1 MAIKLKVNS
10 QTNSVRLVAAGE
22 KKPLITPDSIALGA
36 DTTGNYIANITAG
49 DGIVVTP
56 NQIETA
62 NVEVSHADTSS
73 QANTNNTALGLLNN
87 ITVDQFGH
95 LTTVTNAELNTSNFS
110 VANGV
115 ISSQSISFAN
125 TTINLGGNTS
135 TLDGLSFTNV
145 GSIAGSNND
154 VSFSNNRLINVAP
167 PQANTDV
174 VTREYLSDELVALE
188 LTVRVVED
196 PVDPRDAANKRYVDN
211 TAQGLIVRPSAI
223 AATTADLGGTF
234 ASGNTTIGATI
245 TIPAT
250 AVLDIDGVTNWSR
263 GDNILVKDQNNPEE
277 NGSYNIDVVGSS
289 LIDWVLRRAFFN
301 LIATDVP
308 GSYEFVTDGNT
319 YGQTGWVATVS
330 DAETFQLDV
339 HDITW
344 TQFQGVGTF
353 TAGNGL
359 SLEGTEFHVDASQV
373 INSITPNTG
382 ILQIGGTGAVTLPSG
397 NSSDRPTPAQGMIRF
412 NSLDAQF
419 EGYDG
424 IAWSGLGGV
433 IDVDQDTKI
442 TAESSA
448 GADNDQLQ
456 FFTGGTLA
464 AQFDSSNNAFFYGNV
479 DIAGDLVVSGIATL
493 KGGTDDNINIGDIDN
508 TTDTVTFNSRVKS
521 DILPDLTNTYDLGS
535 FDQNW
540 YKIYVNNI
548 DSDVDWVNFDMLGGI
563 KLPAGA
569 TSARTLSGP
578 LYRGM
583 IRFNTDDSQFEG
595 YDGSVWSGLGGVIDA
610 DQDTKIEAENS
621 PGADNDQLRML
632 TGGVERLLVDGTS
645 ITANVDLIVD
655 TSGAITIPSGTVA
668 ERPTAAT
675 GMLRFNVDDSRFE
688 GYDGTAWAGL
698 AGSVIDIDQDTKIIA
713 ESSPNADNDEL
724 EFFTAGIKKLSIG
737 TNIVANSTITST
749 GDLNLDATGNI
760 SVNNNRITGVAT
772 PTAATDAANKA
783 YVDTF
788 TSNLSIISGE
798 SGANTYNYI
807 NLIQSPTITF
817 TEDQLEVKGVPDQAN
832 NSFELG
838 LTEPM
843 AGSTGMYGNDGFTP
857 RIRITADGRID
868 FATEIPVELQ
878 ANAIPDFT
886 ETVHD
891 LVGLMFEDAQAAGLN
906 KGINFFNIDANDQI
920 YAEVTNFDINLSG
933 DASGSNTVVQ
943 AGDVTIPVTITANYV
958 NDVTS
963 SANNS
968 GINVTHTQSAGSVPD
983 LILDYT
989 YLDSRYSTT
998 SGATFT
1004 GNVFAPRYYD
1014 SDDNAYYMDPNGTS
1028 IIKGLKVG
1036 EGQAYSQIEMKDG
1049 ASSSAYIYAT
1059 GGQIGFLDQTFN
1071 FAAYA
1076 DKQSGD
1082 WVVQNGD
1089 VKAERFVDADA
1100 TTYFLHPGGTNSF
1113 LKHIQVETVVQASD
1127 VKIGGSGAD
1136 RRIYVDN
1143 GQDLQL
1149 QANGVS
1155 ISTGTALELNVNNA
1169 KITNVATPTAGTDAA
1184 NKTYVDNTVQGLR
1197 VIPSALAATTV
1208 DLGAVYN
1215 NGAGTLTANTNVAFS
1230 LDGVTSWNIGDK
1242 VLVKDQ
1248 TNAEENGSYEVTAVG
1263 SGGTPWVLTR
1273 GEYFNESSEIP
1284 GSFQFVT
1291 DGTTNGGTGYV
1302 ATVNDAETFSLGTD
1316 DVSWYQFSGEGTY
1329 SGGDGLTL
1337 TGTTFSVNV
1346 DNSTLEINNDT
1357 LEAKPFTI
1365 VDENGANTEITLGT
1379 SLTFT
1384 GTDGVDTTVTA
1395 GQVAIAIN
1403 EIDGGT
1409 F

>member
-22 KKPLITPDSIALGA
+22 KKPLITPDSVALGA

-49 DGIVVTP
+49 DGIVVTA

-95 LTTVTNAELNTSNFS
+95 LTTVTNTELNTSNFS
-110 VANGV
+110 FANGV

-125 TTINLGGNTS
+125 TVLNLGGNTS

-145 GSIAGSNND
+145 GSISGPNND
-154 VSFSNNRLINVAP
+154 ISFSNNRLINVAP
-167 PQANTDV
+167 PEANTDV

-211 TAQGLIVRPSAI
+211 TAQGLIVRPTAL
-223 AATTADLGGTF
+223 AATTTDLGGTF
-234 ASGNTTIGATI
+234 ESGNTSIGATI
-245 TIPAT
+245 TIPA
-250 AVLDIDGVTNWSR
+250 APILNIDGVINWSR
-263 GDNILVKDQNNPEE
+263 GDNVLVKNQNNPEE

-301 LIATDVP
+301 VKASDVP

-319 YGQTGWVATVS
+319 YGQTGWVATVA

-339 HDITW
+339 NDITW

-382 ILQIGGTGAVTLPSG
+382 ILQIGGTGAVALPTG
-397 NSSDRPTPAQGMIRF
+397 NTSDRPSPAQGMIRF
-412 NSLDAQF
+412 NSLDGQF

-442 TAESSA
+442 EAENTAGS
-448 GADNDQLQ
+448 DNDQLK
-456 FFTGGTLA
+456 FFTGGTQTLLLDSTQMLA
-464 AQFDSSNNAFFYGNV
+464 NV
-479 DIAGDLVVSGIATL
+479 NVV
-493 KGGTDDNINIGDIDN
+493 IDTTGAITIPNGN
-508 TTDTVTFNSRVKS
+508 TTERPTPV
-521 DILPDLTNTYDLGS
+521 
-535 FDQNW
+535 Q
-540 YKIYVNNI
+540 
-548 DSDVDWVNFDMLGGI
+548 
-563 KLPAGA
+563 
-569 TSARTLSGP
+569 
-578 LYRGM
+578 GM
-583 IRFNTDDSQFEG
+583 IRFNNQDGQFEG
-595 YDGSVWSGLGGVIDA
+595 YDGVAWSGLGGVIDV
-610 DQDTKIEAENS
+610 DQDTKITAESS
-621 PGADNDQLRML
+621 PGSDNDELRFI
-632 TGGVERLLVDGTS
+632 TGGSLAAKIDSSNTTYFYG
-645 ITANVDLIVD
+645 NVDVTGNVTIGGNITIGDANTDAIQVVADFESNLIPDADRSYNLGSPVKNWNKLFVD
-655 TSGAITIPSGTVA
+655 TIDSNDEVITIDTTGAVKIPVGTVA
-668 ERPTAAT
+668 ERPSAVT
-675 GMLRFNVDDSRFE
+675 GMLRYNTDDSRFE
-688 GYDGTAWAGL
+688 GYDGLGWAGL
-698 AGSVIDIDQDTKIIA
+698 AGSVIDIDQDTKITA

-724 EFFTAGIKKLSIG
+724 EFFTAGVKQLTIG
-737 TNIVANSTITST
+737 TNIVANSTITSA
-749 GDLNLDATGNI
+749 GDLNLDAAGNI
-760 SVNNNRITGVAT
+760 SVNNNRITDVAT

-798 SGANTYNYI
+798 NGANTYNYI

-817 TEDQLEVKGVPDQAN
+817 TEDHLEVKGVPDQAN

-843 AGSTGMYGNDGFTP
+843 AGSEGIYGNDGFSP

-891 LVGLMFEDAQAAGLN
+891 LVGLMFTDGQDAGLN
-906 KGINFFNIDANDQI
+906 KGINFFNIDANNTI
-920 YAEVTNFDINLSG
+920 YAEITNFDINLGGDVSG
-933 DASGSNTVVQ
+933 ANTVVQ
-943 AGDVTIPVTITANYV
+943 GGDVTIPVTITANYV
-958 NDVTS
+958 NDIEST
-963 SANNS
+963 ANNS
-968 GINVTHTQSAGSVPD
+968 GISITHTQSAGSVPD
-983 LILDYT
+983 INLDYT
-989 YLDSRYSTT
+989 YLDTRYSTT
-998 SGATFT
+998 TGATFT

-1036 EGQAYSQIEMKDG
+1036 EGQSYSQIEMKDG

-1059 GGQIGFLDQTFN
+1059 SGKIGFLDQTFN

-1155 ISTGTALELNVNNA
+1155 ISTGTALELNVNSSR
-1169 KITNVATPTAGTDAA
+1169 ITNVAAPTAGTDAA

-1208 DLGAVYN
+1208 DLGAIYN

-1230 LDGVTSWNIGDK
+1230 LDDVISWNIGDK

-1248 TNAEENGSYEVTAVG
+1248 TNAEENGSYEVTVIG
-1263 SGGTPWVLTR
+1263 SGATPWVLTR

-1316 DVSWYQFSGEGTY
+1316 AVNWYQFSGEGTY
-1329 SGGDGLTL
+1329 TGGDGLTL

-1365 VDENGANTEITLGT
+1365 VDENGANTEINLGT

>member
-1 MAIKLKVNS
+1 LAIKLKVNS

-22 KKPLITPDSIALGA
+22 KKPLITPDSVALGA

-87 ITVDQFGH
+87 VTVDQFGH
-95 LTTVTNAELNTSNFS
+95 LTAVTNAELSTSNFS

-125 TTINLGGNTS
+125 TTLNLGDNTS

-145 GSIAGSNND
+145 GSIAGPNND

-211 TAQGLIVRPSAI
+211 TAQGLVVRPSAL

-277 NGSYNIDVVGSS
+277 NGSYNIDVVGST

-301 LIATDVP
+301 LTATDVP

-412 NSLDAQF
+412 NSLDGQF

-442 TAESSA
+442 QAENSA
-448 GADNDQLQ
+448 GSDNDQLK
-456 FFTGGTLA
+456 FFTGGTQTLLLDSTQMLA
-464 AQFDSSNNAFFYGNV
+464 NVNVVIDTTGAITIPRGNTAERPTAV
-479 DIAGDLVVSGIATL
+479 
-493 KGGTDDNINIGDIDN
+493 
-508 TTDTVTFNSRVKS
+508 
-521 DILPDLTNTYDLGS
+521 
-535 FDQNW
+535 Q
-540 YKIYVNNI
+540 
-548 DSDVDWVNFDMLGGI
+548 
-563 KLPAGA
+563 
-569 TSARTLSGP
+569 
-578 LYRGM
+578 GM
-583 IRFNTDDSQFEG
+583 IRFNNQDGQFEG
-595 YDGSVWSGLGGVIDA
+595 YDGTAWSGLGGVIDV
-610 DQDTKIEAENS
+610 DQDTKITAETS
-621 PGADNDQLRML
+621 PGSDNDELRFI
-632 TGGVERLLVDGTS
+632 TGGTLAAKIDS
-645 ITANVDLIVD
+645 SNTAYFYGNVDVTGNVNIGGNITIGDANTDAIQVVADFESNLIPDADRTYNLGSTTKNWNKLFVD
-655 TSGAITIPSGTVA
+655 TLDSSDEVITIDTTGAIKIPVGNVA
-668 ERPTAAT
+668 ERPSAVT
-675 GMLRFNVDDSRFE
+675 GMLRYNTDDSRFE
-688 GYDGTAWAGL
+688 GYDGVAWAGL
-698 AGSVIDIDQDTKIIA
+698 AGSVIDIDQDTKITA

-724 EFFTAGIKKLSIG
+724 EFFTAGVKKLTIG
-737 TNIVANSTITST
+737 TNIVANSTITSA

-760 SVNNNRITGVAT
+760 SVNNNRITDVAT

-788 TSNLSIISGE
+788 TSNLNIISGDN
-798 SGANTYNYI
+798 GANTYNYI

-832 NSFELG
+832 NSFEIG

-843 AGSTGMYGNDGFTP
+843 VGSTGIYGNDGFTP

-891 LVGLMFEDAQAAGLN
+891 LVGLMFTDAQAGGLN

-920 YAEVTNFDINLSG
+920 YAEVTNFDINLGG
-933 DASGSNTVVQ
+933 DVSGSNTVVQ

-968 GINVTHTQSAGSVPD
+968 GINVTHTQSAGSTPD
-983 LILDYT
+983 LILDYA
-989 YLDSRYSTT
+989 YLDTRYSTT
-998 SGATFT
+998 SGAVFT

-1059 GGQIGFLDQTFN
+1059 SGQIGFLDQTFN

-1100 TTYFLHPGGTNSF
+1100 QTYFLHPGGTNSF

-1155 ISTGTALELNVNNA
+1155 ISTGTALELNVNSSR
-1169 KITNVATPTAGTDAA
+1169 ITNVAAPTAGSDAA
-1184 NKTYVDNTVQGLR
+1184 NKSYVDNTVQGLR

-1230 LDGVTSWNIGDK
+1230 VDGVISWNVGDR

-1248 TNAEENGSYEVTAVG
+1248 TNAEENGSYEVTEVG

-1379 SLTFT
+1379 SLTFI